1 MKVNFWYFGSLI
13 VSLTVIIPIL
23 TVFSSFFEN
32 TTNYF
37 EILKNTF
44 LLEYIFNS
52 LLLLIGVLFLTFI
65 MGVGCAYLVSFYN
78 FPGVNFFKWALIL
91 SFAVPPYI
99 YAYSLTAFFEIHG
112 TAFPNLN
119 SLFGVGVIIKSGLY

>member
-78 FPGVNFFKWALIL
+78 FTGVNFF
-91 SFAVPPYI
+91 I
-99 YAYSLTAFFEIHG
+99 YKLLH
-112 TAFPNLN
+112 
-119 SLFGVGVIIKSGLY
+119 